1 MADILLELPAFDQL
15 FGPNIE
21 NKLAI
26 RTAQHT
32 LDLVDPN
39 VAVWKLN

>member
-1 MADILLELPAFDQL
+1 MADILLKLPAFDQL
-15 FGPNIE
+15 FCPNE
-21 NKLAI
+21 QDEWAI
-26 RTAQHT
+26 RTVQHT